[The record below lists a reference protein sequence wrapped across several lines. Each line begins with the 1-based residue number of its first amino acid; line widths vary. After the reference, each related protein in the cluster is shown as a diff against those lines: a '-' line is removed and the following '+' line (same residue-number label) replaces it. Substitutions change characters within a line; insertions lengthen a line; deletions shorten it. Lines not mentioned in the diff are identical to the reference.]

1 MVHLYS
7 TATHREQINELTA
20 YIDAS
25 MVYGSSQG
33 ELDVLRESQPN
44 DRKFY
49 WHVWYFITVLK
60 YRVLSMS
67 IVMRG
72 QEFRYLNA

>member
-7 TATHREQINELTA
+7 TATHREQINELTV
-20 YIDAS
+20 YIDGS

-49 WHVWYFITVLK
+49 YFITVLK

-72 QEFRYLNA
+72 QEFRYLKA

>member
-1 MVHLYS
+1 MVHLYL
-7 TATHREQINELTA
+7 TATHREQINELTV
-20 YIDAS
+20 YIDGS

-49 WHVWYFITVLK
+49 
-60 YRVLSMS
+60 
-67 IVMRG
+67 
-72 QEFRYLNA
+72 